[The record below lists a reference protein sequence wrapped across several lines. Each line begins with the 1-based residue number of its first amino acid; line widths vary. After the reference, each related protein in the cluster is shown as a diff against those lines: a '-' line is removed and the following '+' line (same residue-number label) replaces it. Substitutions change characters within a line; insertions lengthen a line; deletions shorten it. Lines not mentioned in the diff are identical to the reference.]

1 MIYYFMLL
9 GAAALFSIQFLFQQ
23 RFEKAYGTD
32 LKSALVFSVGTGLG
46 MKDTCNKEEMINDDG
61 RIFYLR
67 EHLRML
73 SRAIKAG
80 ADVRGYYYW
89 SNFDSFE
96 NAAGYT
102 FRFGFN
108 YVDFE
113 TGERTRKKSWYYYK
127 KLIEDSC
134 VD

>member
-1 MIYYFMLL
+1 
-9 GAAALFSIQFLFQQ
+9 
-23 RFEKAYGTD
+23 
-32 LKSALVFSVGTGLG
+32 
-46 MKDTCNKEEMINDDG
+46 
-61 RIFYLR
+61 
-67 EHLRML
+67 ML
-73 SRAIKAG
+73 SRAVKAG

-96 NAAGYT
+96 NSAGYT
-102 FRFGFN
+102 YRFGFN

-127 KLIEDSC
+127 KVIEDGI